1 MKEKIN
7 IIWCKRNLRVYDN
20 EILANLNPEIPTLG
34 VYFFEPEIMKLSD
47 YSDFHLQ
54 FVFETLLELQ
64 HSYIKLSVPLL
75 LLPYNALE
83 GFQEI

>member
-20 EILANLNPEIPTLG
+20 EILSKLNPEIPTLG
-34 VYFFEPEIMKLSD
+34 VYFFEPSIMELPD

-54 FVFETLLELQ
+54 FTFESLLDLQ
-64 HSYIKLSVPLL
+64 KSYLKL
-75 LLPYNALE
+75 
-83 GFQEI
+83 